1 MINLIAA
8 LTILCCL
15 TFVSAQDS
23 NSNDEIKSLSVE
35 VVKLYQAKKY
45 DEALPLAK
53 KAISLSEKKLGK
65 DHLSIASSWR
75 NLAYIQA
82 QLGKKKDAEKSF
94 ENALSL
100 YENNKPLSPK
110 DEQLYAEMIEAAGTY
125 DALGGNLINAEKRF
139 SKAVELRE
147 KSVGQDSS
155 YLANALSKLA
165 EIYQFQTQYEKA
177 EPLMARALEL
187 SAKNDNKLDEQ
198 GKTIYDGLY
207 CLYTKLER
215 PEEQEKIQQ
224 KYYPIEK
231 PKDEEAGKPKEIKG
245 GVVNGKAI
253 NLPKPIYPAE
263 AREKRASGAV
273 AVQVLID
280 ENGKI
285 ISACAIK
292 GARELHR
299 AAEWAALQAQFSPTT
314 LSGKPVKVSGVI
326 VYNFVP

>member
-1 MINLIAA
+1 MKKLVAA

-23 NSNDEIKSLSVE
+23 NDEIKSLSAE

-53 KAISLSEKKLGK
+53 KAISLAEKKSGK
-65 DHLSIASSWR
+65 NHLSIASSWR
-75 NLAYIQA
+75 NLAYVQA

-94 ENALSL
+94 ENALSI

-110 DEQLYAEMIEAAGTY
+110 DEQLYAEMLEAVGTY
-125 DALGGNLINAEKRF
+125 DALDGNLVNAEKRF

-147 KSVGQDSS
+147 KSGGQDSS

-187 SAKNDNKLDEQ
+187 SPKNNGKLGEQ
-198 GKTIYDGLY
+198 GEGIYDSLY

-215 PEEQEKIQQ
+215 PEEREKIQQ
-224 KYYPIEK
+224 KYYPIK
-231 PKDEEAGKPKEIKG
+231 KSKAEEAGSQKPIKG

-263 AREKRASGAV
+263 AREKKAGGAV
-273 AVQVLID
+273 SVQVLID
-280 ENGKI
+280 ESGKI
-285 ISACAIK
+285 ISACAIQ

-299 AAEWAALQAQFSPTT
+299 AAESAALQARFSPTT

>member
-1 MINLIAA
+1 MKNLIAA
-8 LTILCCL
+8 LTVLCCL
-15 TFVSAQDS
+15 TFVSAQ
-23 NSNDEIKSLSVE
+23 NSNDEIQSLSVE

-53 KAISLSEKKLGK
+53 KAISLAEKKSGK
-65 DHLSIASSWR
+65 NHLSIAASWR

-82 QLGKKKDAEKSF
+82 QLGKKKDAEQSF
-94 ENALSL
+94 EKALSI

-110 DEQLYAEMIEAAGTY
+110 DEQLYAEMLEAVGTY
-125 DALGGNLINAEKRF
+125 EVLDGNLVNAEKRF

-147 KSVGQDSS
+147 KSGGQDSS

-165 EIYQFQTQYEKA
+165 EIYQFQMLYEKA
-177 EPLMARALEL
+177 EPMMARALEL
-187 SAKNDNKLDEQ
+187 SAKNNKLDEQ
-198 GKTIYDGLY
+198 GKNIYDSLY

-215 PEEQEKIQQ
+215 AEEKEKIQQ

-231 PKDEEAGKPKEIKG
+231 TKAEETGKPKEIKG

-253 NLPKPIYPAE
+253 DLPKPFYPAE
-263 AREKRASGAV
+263 AREKRVGGTVS
-273 AVQVLID
+273 VQVLID
-280 ENGKI
+280 ESGKI

-299 AAEWAALQAQFSPTT
+299 AAEWAALQAKFSPTT